1 MIILFIMFL
10 LLLICL
16 SSGNRQQQEPQATE
30 PQRAIKKE
38 GYKRFKTI
46 NAIKQEKQQKALYQE
61 LLKEFYFHNP
71 HGSLS
76 ELREWERVHNIK
88 DQAKN
93 PYKYRKIEK
102 SHKPKRE
109 IRSSV
114 ISAKGLERV
123 RNRNK

>member
-1 MIILFIMFL
+1 MILPFIICL

-16 SSGNRQQQEPQATE
+16 SSGNRQQIEPQATE
-30 PQRAIKKE
+30 PPRAIKKDA
-38 GYKRFKTI
+38 YKRFKTI

-61 LLKEFYFHNP
+61 LLKEFYIIYP

-76 ELREWERVHNIK
+76 DLREWERVHNIK

-93 PYKYRKIEK
+93 PHKYRKIEK
-102 SHKPKRE
+102 SHKPQRE

-114 ISAKGLERV
+114 FSCKGLERM
-123 RNRNK
+123 RNKNK

>member
-1 MIILFIMFL
+1 MLILFIICL

-16 SSGNRQQQEPQATE
+16 SSGNGQQIEPQATE
-30 PQRAIKKE
+30 PKRAIKKE

-61 LLKEFYFHNP
+61 LLKEFYIYNP

-76 ELREWERVHNIK
+76 DLREWERVYNIK
-88 DQAKN
+88 DQSKN

-102 SHKPKRE
+102 NHKPQRE
-109 IRSSV
+109 INSSAM
-114 ISAKGLERV
+114 SAKGLERV

>member
-1 MIILFIMFL
+1 MLILFIICL
-10 LLLICL
+10 LLFICL
-16 SSGNRQQQEPQATE
+16 LSGNRQQIEPQATE
-30 PQRAIKKE
+30 PPRAIKKE

-61 LLKEFYFHNP
+61 LLKEFYIYNP

-76 ELREWERVHNIK
+76 DLREWEKIHDIK
-88 DQAKN
+88 DQSKN

-102 SHKPKRE
+102 NHKPQRE
-109 IRSSV
+109 IISSV
-114 ISAKGLERV
+114 LSAKGLERV

>member
-1 MIILFIMFL
+1 MLIIAIICL

-16 SSGNRQQQEPQATE
+16 FSGNRQQTEPQATE
-30 PQRAIKKE
+30 PLRAIKKE

-61 LLKEFYFHNP
+61 LLKEFYIHNP
-71 HGSLS
+71 HGTLS

-102 SHKPKRE
+102 SHKSQRE

-114 ISAKGLERV
+114 FSCKGLERV

>member
-1 MIILFIMFL
+1 MLIIVIICI

-16 SSGNRQQQEPQATE
+16 FSGNRQHIEPQATE

-61 LLKEFYFHNP
+61 LLKEFYIHNP

-76 ELREWERVHNIK
+76 DLREWERVHNIK

-102 SHKPKRE
+102 NHKPQRE
-109 IRSSV
+109 INSSAM
-114 ISAKGLERV
+114 SAKGLERV

>member
-1 MIILFIMFL
+1 MLILFIICL

-16 SSGNRQQQEPQATE
+16 SSGNKQQQEPQATE
-30 PQRAIKKE
+30 PPRAIKKDA
-38 GYKRFKTI
+38 YKRFKTI

-61 LLKEFYFHNP
+61 LLKEFYVYNP

-76 ELREWERVHNIK
+76 ELREWEKVHNIK

-93 PYKYRKIEK
+93 PHKYRKIEK
-102 SHKPKRE
+102 IHKPKRE
-109 IRSSV
+109 IRSSI
-114 ISAKGLERV
+114 ISAKGLEHM

>member
-1 MIILFIMFL
+1 MLIIFIICL

-16 SSGNRQQQEPQATE
+16 SSGNKQQQEPQATE

-61 LLKEFYFHNP
+61 LLKEFYIYNP

-76 ELREWERVHNIK
+76 DLRGWERVHDIK

-93 PYKYRKIEK
+93 PHKYRKIKK
-102 SHKPKRE
+102 SHKPQRE

-114 ISAKGLERV
+114 LSAKGLERV
-123 RNRNK
+123 RNKNK

>member
-1 MIILFIMFL
+1 MLIIVIICL

-16 SSGNRQQQEPQATE
+16 SLGNRQQIEPQATE
-30 PQRAIKKE
+30 PQRAIKKDA
-38 GYKRFKTI
+38 YKRFKTI

-61 LLKEFYFHNP
+61 LLKEFYIYNP

-76 ELREWERVHNIK
+76 DLREWEKVCNIK

-93 PYKYRKIEK
+93 PHKYRKIKK
-102 SHKPKRE
+102 SHKPQRE

-114 ISAKGLERV
+114 FSCKGLEHM
-123 RNRNK
+123 RNKNK

>member
-1 MIILFIMFL
+1 MILLFIICL

-16 SSGNRQQQEPQATE
+16 SSGNRQQIEPQATE
-30 PQRAIKKE
+30 PPRAIKKE

-46 NAIKQEKQQKALYQE
+46 NAIKQEKQQKAIYQE
-61 LLKEFYFHNP
+61 LLKEFYIHNP

-76 ELREWERVHNIK
+76 DLREWERVHNIK

-93 PYKYRKIEK
+93 PHKYRKIKK
-102 SHKPKRE
+102 SHKPQRE

-114 ISAKGLERV
+114 FSCKGLEHM
-123 RNRNK
+123 RNKNK

>member
-1 MIILFIMFL
+1 MILLFIICL
-10 LLLICL
+10 LLFICL
-16 SSGNRQQQEPQATE
+16 SSGNRQQIEPQATE
-30 PQRAIKKE
+30 PPRAIKKE

-61 LLKEFYFHNP
+61 LLKEFYIHNP

-76 ELREWERVHNIK
+76 DLREWERVHNIK

-93 PYKYRKIEK
+93 PHKYRKIEK
-102 SHKPKRE
+102 VHKPQRE

-114 ISAKGLERV
+114 MSAKGLERV
-123 RNRNK
+123 RNKNK

>member
-1 MIILFIMFL
+1 MILLFIMFL

-16 SSGNRQQQEPQATE
+16 SSGNRQQTE
-30 PQRAIKKE
+30 PQETEPKRAIKKE

-61 LLKEFYFHNP
+61 LLKEFYIYNP

-76 ELREWERVHNIK
+76 DLREWERVHNIK

-93 PYKYRKIEK
+93 PHKYRKIKK
-102 SHKPKRE
+102 SHKPQRE
-109 IRSSV
+109 IKSSV
-114 ISAKGLERV
+114 FSCKGLEHM

>member
-1 MIILFIMFL
+1 MLIIAIICL

-16 SSGNRQQQEPQATE
+16 SSGNRQQLEPQATE
-30 PQRAIKKE
+30 PKRAIKKDA
-38 GYKRFKTI
+38 YKRFKTI

-61 LLKEFYFHNP
+61 LLKEFYIIYP
-71 HGSLS
+71 HGMLS
-76 ELREWERVHNIK
+76 DLREWERVHNIK

-93 PYKYRKIEK
+93 PHKYRKIKK
-102 SHKPKRE
+102 SHKPQRE

-114 ISAKGLERV
+114 FSCKGLERV

>member
-1 MIILFIMFL
+1 MLILFIICL

-16 SSGNRQQQEPQATE
+16 SSGNRQQIEPQATE

-46 NAIKQEKQQKALYQE
+46 NAIKQERKEKELYKE
-61 LLKEFYFHNP
+61 LIKEFYIHNP

-76 ELREWERVHNIK
+76 DLREWERANNIQ

-93 PYKYRKIEK
+93 PHKYRKIQK
-102 SHKPKRE
+102 AHKPQRE

-114 ISAKGLERV
+114 ISAKGLERLK
-123 RNRNK
+123 NKSK

>member
-1 MIILFIMFL
+1 MILLFIICL
-10 LLLICL
+10 LLFICL
-16 SSGNRQQQEPQATE
+16 SSGNRQQIEPQATE

-61 LLKEFYFHNP
+61 LLKEFYIHNP

-88 DQAKN
+88 DQAKK

-102 SHKPKRE
+102 SHKPQRE

-114 ISAKGLERV
+114 FSCKGLEHM
-123 RNRNK
+123 RNKNK

>member
-1 MIILFIMFL
+1 MLIIVIICL

-16 SSGNRQQQEPQATE
+16 SSGNRQQIEPQATE
-30 PQRAIKKE
+30 PKRAIKKE

-46 NAIKQEKQQKALYQE
+46 NAIKQEKQQNALYQE
-61 LLKEFYFHNP
+61 LLKEFYIIYP

-76 ELREWERVHNIK
+76 DLREWEKVHNIK

-93 PYKYRKIEK
+93 PHKYRKIKK
-102 SHKPKRE
+102 SHKPQRE

-114 ISAKGLERV
+114 FSCKGLERV
-123 RNRNK
+123 RNKNK

>member
-1 MIILFIMFL
+1 MILLFIICL

-16 SSGNRQQQEPQATE
+16 SSGNRQQIEPQATE
-30 PQRAIKKE
+30 PPRAIKKE

-46 NAIKQEKQQKALYQE
+46 NAIKQEKQQKAIYQE
-61 LLKEFYFHNP
+61 LLKEFYIHNP

-76 ELREWERVHNIK
+76 DLREWERVHNIK

-93 PYKYRKIEK
+93 PHKYRKIKK
-102 SHKPKRE
+102 SHKPQRE

-114 ISAKGLERV
+114 FSCKGLERV
-123 RNRNK
+123 RNKNK

>member
-1 MIILFIMFL
+1 MLILFIICL

-30 PQRAIKKE
+30 PKRAIKKE

-46 NAIKQEKQQKALYQE
+46 SAIKQEQKEKALYQE
-61 LLKEFYFHNP
+61 LLKEFYVYNP

-93 PYKYRKIEK
+93 PYKYRKIKK
-102 SHKPKRE
+102 SHKPQRE
-109 IRSSV
+109 IKSSV
-114 ISAKGLERV
+114 FSCKGLERV
-123 RNRNK
+123 RNKNK

>member
-1 MIILFIMFL
+1 MILLFIICL

-30 PQRAIKKE
+30 PPRAIKKDA
-38 GYKRFKTI
+38 YKRFKTI
-46 NAIKQEKQQKALYQE
+46 NAIKQEKQQNALYQE
-61 LLKEFYFHNP
+61 LLKEFYVYNP

-76 ELREWERVHNIK
+76 DLREWEKIHDIK

-93 PYKYRKIEK
+93 PHKYRKVQK
-102 SHKPKRE
+102 THKPKRE